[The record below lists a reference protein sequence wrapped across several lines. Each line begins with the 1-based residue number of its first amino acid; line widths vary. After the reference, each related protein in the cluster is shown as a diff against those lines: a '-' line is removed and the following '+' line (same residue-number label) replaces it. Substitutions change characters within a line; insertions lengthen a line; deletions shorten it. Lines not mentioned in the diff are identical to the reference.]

1 MNIDFAYKR
10 ENCFVV
16 FEVGYPAGYLV
27 YQDDERY
34 AEIEAYLQEHPE
46 ALKDEPL
53 PPPPSDAELE
63 AQAEA
68 IRQSLFAEYDLAV
81 KQHTRWIALGIDK
94 DDSKLLAWHEYAR
107 QLELINDVEGWYK
120 DPQWPPKPEA

>member
-46 ALKDEPL
+46 ALKEEPVPS
-53 PPPPSDAELE
+53 PPTDAELE
-63 AQAEA
+63 ARAEA
-68 IRQSLFAEYDLAV
+68 IRQALFAEYDKHVLQYQREVRLGVAGAVERLAA
-81 KQHTRWIALGIDK
+81 WDAYAEALR
-94 DDSKLLAWHEYAR
+94 AM
-107 QLELINDVEGWYK
+107 NDTPGWYK
-120 DPQWPPKPEA
+120 DPQWPPKPEI